1 MKIKKA
7 VFPVA
12 GLGTRFIP
20 ATKAMAKEMLPVVDK
35 PIIQYAVEEAFEA
48 GIEHIIFVTGRGKK
62 ALEDHFDRSFEI
74 EHALKEKGKLD
85 LLKQIQELV
94 PKTGTIIYTRQ
105 NQPLGLGHAIWCAR
119 DIVGDEP
126 FAVLLADD
134 LIQTD
139 KPVLSEMIKKFDRLR
154 ASIVAVMEVD
164 KDQTDKYGI
173 LDARQI
179 EEDIVRIDDM
189 FEKEGIPFQVADKK
203 KLFEIEGIKQLITLC
218 REMAQSADIPDEL
231 KDCDS
236 ETWLKFLCEKEGLN
250 KMIQGDDKAQQAFE
264 ILLSIAGLHNDLKSF
279 LNALV
284 LNQDA
289 DTLEF
294 NVEKVSLMTLHA
306 AKGLEFP
313 VVFVAGCE
321 QGLVPF
327 AKDGKNIDNIEEER
341 RLFYVAMTRAMDIL
355 CLTYAK
361 KRSIYGKS
369 SKRQR
374 SIFIKDIE
382 KKLTQVE
389 KSFVHLKAGKK
400 EKQLELF

>member
-74 EHALKEKGKLD
+74 EHALQEKGKLD

-154 ASIVAVMEVD
+154 ASIAAVMEVD

-173 LDARQI
+173 LDAQQV
-179 EEDIVRIDDM
+179 EEDVVRIDDM
-189 FEKEGIPFQVADKK
+189 VEKP
-203 KLFEIEGIKQLITLC
+203 T
-218 REMAQSADIPDEL
+218 P
-231 KDCDS
+231 
-236 ETWLKFLCEKEGLN
+236 
-250 KMIQGDDKAQQAFE
+250 DKAPSNLAIIGRY
-264 ILLSIAGLHNDLKSF
+264 ILTPKIFDF
-279 LNALV
+279 L
-284 LNQDA
+284 
-289 DTLEF
+289 
-294 NVEKVSLMTLHA
+294 
-306 AKGLEFP
+306 
-313 VVFVAGCE
+313 
-321 QGLVPF
+321 
-327 AKDGKNIDNIEEER
+327 
-341 RLFYVAMTRAMDIL
+341 
-355 CLTYAK
+355 
-361 KRSIYGKS
+361 
-369 SKRQR
+369 
-374 SIFIKDIE
+374 
-382 KKLTQVE
+382 
-389 KSFVHLKAGKK
+389 GKK
-400 EKQLELF
+400 EKGAGGEIQLTDAMKTLLKEQPIYGYKFKGNRFDCGDKVGFQMANLAFALERPDMRDRLIKFIKEIQKDF